1 MPKVQDPDE
10 DIGSAAKG
18 KQGELFIIGKIL
30 QKGHE
35 VYLPV
40 IDTGIDFVIDV
51 GDGRYKEI
59 QVKSRDEDPTF
70 SIKSFNPRDNFFIIC
85 YLRRRNEDDI
95 WIVPSRVFKQI
106 GTTAKISG
114 RDFIQL
120 RIGKDGSPV
129 YNKLAKY
136 HGNWGVLLSG
146 ATSEVRQAVETAS
159 KRVEIGIHL
168 EKYQLEEEILVSLA
182 LGVPAGRTVQTTKEI
197 LDNLGERFKN
207 KFDQADLAITG
218 KRNKVPRWRKNAR
231 FALYGMEPKGWVKSI
246 GPGKWTITRR
256 GADENKHDL
265 IDITQFYDRLPP

>member
-1 MPKVQDPDE
+1 MPGIQDLDE

-40 IDTGIDFVIDV
+40 IDTGIDFLIDV
-51 GDGRYKEI
+51 GDGKYKEI
-59 QVKSRDEDPTF
+59 QVKSRDGDPTF
-70 SIKSFNPRDNFFIIC
+70 SIKSFSPRDNFFVIC

-95 WIVPSRVFKQI
+95 WIVPSRVFKQV
-106 GTTAKISG
+106 GRATKISG
-114 RDFIQL
+114 RDYIQL
-120 RIGKDGSPV
+120 SIGKDGSPV

-136 HGNWGVLLSG
+136 HGNWGILLSG
-146 ATSEVRQAVETAS
+146 ATPEVRKEVERAS
-159 KRVEIGIHL
+159 KRADIGDHL

-182 LGVPAGRTVQTTKEI
+182 LGVPADKTVQTTREI

-207 KFDQADLAITG
+207 KFDEADLAITG
-218 KRNKVPRWRKNAR
+218 GTDKVPRWRKNAR
-231 FALYGMEPKGWVKSI
+231 FALYSMKTKGWVKSV

-256 GADENKHDL
+256 GADQNKHDL
-265 IDITQFYDRLPP
+265 ISIEQFYDRLSP